1 MAVSQSNINSSTP
14 MGATL
19 VPGGA
24 TFKVWA
30 PLAQAVYLNG
40 LFGGAANWST
50 NTNPA
55 LLLSKDTSGYW
66 TGFLAGVLDGDLYKY
81 YVVGQPGGSVGY
93 KRDPYAR
100 ELTSSTTFP
109 VGVNCIVRSP
119 HSYPWHDNG
128 FVTPDYSD
136 LIIYQLHIGVF
147 APAAF
152 PNCGTFLDVIAKIP
166 YLVALGVNLLQPL
179 PISECKETHDEGYD
193 GADLFSPDS
202 LYTVYDPAALGSY
215 LTNINGLL
223 AAKGCASLTL
233 DQITGGPNQ
242 LKAMVDLCHLHGIA
256 VAFDVVYNH
265 AGGFEGDDESIY
277 FWDRE
282 ALPSPATNDESLFFT
297 NVGVVGGLSFALWKT
312 QVCQFL
318 IDNASYYINEFHVDA
333 FRYDEISLL
342 LEANQPTG
350 WVFCQNL
357 TNTLRYIKDRLLQ
370 NAEYWP
376 SEFTASVPSI
386 VQPASD
392 GGAGF
397 DAVQHDAL
405 RLAIRGAIQ
414 SASYGQS
421 SAMNMGAILGSLYPP
436 GLPRAWNAVPCVEN
450 HDVVY
455 VGRTCASP
463 SSRIAPIRNRFM
475 PAVARNS
482 PPVCFSPLP
491 AFRRFS
497 WARNFWK
504 TGNGVTIPLPR
515 PIFSSGLPSIPATNP

>member
-233 DQITGGPNQ
+233 DQVTGGPDQ
-242 LKAMVDLCHLHGIA
+242 LKAMVDLC
-256 VAFDVVYNH
+256 
-265 AGGFEGDDESIY
+265 
-277 FWDRE
+277 
-282 ALPSPATNDESLFFT
+282 
-297 NVGVVGGLSFALWKT
+297 
-312 QVCQFL
+312 
-318 IDNASYYINEFHVDA
+318 
-333 FRYDEISLL
+333 
-342 LEANQPTG
+342 
-350 WVFCQNL
+350 
-357 TNTLRYIKDRLLQ
+357 RL
-370 NAEYWP
+370 
-376 SEFTASVPSI
+376 TAS
-386 VQPASD
+386 
-392 GGAGF
+392 
-397 DAVQHDAL
+397 
-405 RLAIRGAIQ
+405 R
-414 SASYGQS
+414 
-421 SAMNMGAILGSLYPP
+421 
-436 GLPRAWNAVPCVEN
+436 
-450 HDVVY
+450 
-455 VGRTCASP
+455 
-463 SSRIAPIRNRFM
+463 
-475 PAVARNS
+475 
-482 PPVCFSPLP
+482 
-491 AFRRFS
+491 
-497 WARNFWK
+497 
-504 TGNGVTIPLPR
+504 
-515 PIFSSGLPSIPATNP
+515 